1 MRIEMIVCDNT
12 NNGRLRVFIYQF
24 YNMGVACGP
33 GFPLQ
38 VLAFPAQAQST
49 LRAFRYKSSLF
60 PRKPNPRSGLFT
72 AIPNAAPAHR
82 PLKYILNNITVFSG
96 FPLRA
101 TCNDMFSV

>member
-1 MRIEMIVCDNT
+1 MIVCDNT

-49 LRAFRYKSSLF
+49 LRAF
-60 PRKPNPRSGLFT
+60 T

-96 FPLRA
+96 FPLMA
-101 TCNDMFSV
+101 TCNDMVSV

>member
-49 LRAFRYKSSLF
+49 LRAFHC
-60 PRKPNPRSGLFT
+60 NP
-72 AIPNAAPAHR
+72 
-82 PLKYILNNITVFSG
+82 
-96 FPLRA
+96 
-101 TCNDMFSV
+101 